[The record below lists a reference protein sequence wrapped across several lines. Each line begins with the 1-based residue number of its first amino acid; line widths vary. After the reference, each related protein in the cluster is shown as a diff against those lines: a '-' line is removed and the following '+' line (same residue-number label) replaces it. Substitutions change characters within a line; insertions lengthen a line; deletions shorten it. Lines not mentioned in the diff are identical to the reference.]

1 MATQS
6 LPPVS
11 FNYIV
16 SVTGNC
22 SNSQLGAAT
31 LIVTGGTQPYTIDW
45 YQPNLGVDV
54 ITTQPSSRT
63 GLYSGTYSV
72 RINDS
77 TIPINNDFYI
87 NIPISSGVCCSILGI
102 QNTTCNLDNGFVTG
116 SSTSQY
122 SSTNFFLYHSDDVFS
137 QSATTNQATVVFGSL
152 TAGTYYMIAQ
162 DLGGCTGR
170 SETFIIEESEPMN
183 YGLYVVPNSNCGG
196 YNNIGKIYVTGLTGN
211 GPFTYLWSNG
221 EITSSITGLTSGV
234 YSVQVTDIYG
244 CNLNKSGTVNNVNP
258 IGFGLFTTIP
268 PTCFSSDGSLTL
280 TITGGTAPYYYSA
293 STGDVLISYSQQ
305 YTISGLSSGNYSFQ
319 ITDAGLC
326 SIVVGTSIV
335 SPQGIA
341 SVSITAKNST
351 CSSTN
356 GQIIVNVIGGVTPYS
371 YVLIYPNGDSL
382 SVNNNQTTQLFENL
396 VTGTYTIMVS
406 DSSGC
411 SYMEEKTIYAEDTFT
426 ISTNTVGT
434 SCNQRNGKIIVTRT
448 LGGTEPFD
456 FSLDGVTNFIDTTL
470 TAVTFSNV
478 ASGQHIITVNDA
490 TGCIQTT
497 NVYVTSSPQLDY
509 SLYST
514 SCGAGTSGT
523 ITAFI
528 TSGTPPFTYQWS
540 NNVSGNPQQIQVS
553 ALTAG
558 TYSVVITDS
567 TGCTL
572 RRTTSINCATSY
584 VSYESYA
591 MGAELFQ
598 VQSPTK
604 YGLLQMMNE
613 GFADL
618 TSGNTNCDLVTAIFN
633 AQVLVNPLGTSIS
646 VPFFTATTLNVGPSD
661 NLWYDTIRSI
671 LLGINGVSGAIIDQL
686 NNQITIQTST
696 SNFSLN
702 GQEIIIKLNIVYDI
716 MCLT

>member
-1 MATQS
+1 MATGL

-11 FNYIV
+11 FNYNI

-22 SNSQLGAAT
+22 SNSQLGAA
-31 LIVTGGTQPYTIDW
+31 IVSVTGGTSPYTVDW
-45 YQPNLGVDV
+45 YQPNLGVDI
-54 ITTQPSSRT
+54 ITTVPSSRS

-102 QNTTCNLDNGFVTG
+102 QNTTCAQDNGFVTG
-116 SSTSQY
+116 TSTSQY
-122 SSTNFFLYHSDDVFS
+122 SSTNFSVYHSDDVLS
-137 QSATTNQATVVFGSL
+137 QSITTNQATAVFGNL

-170 SETFIIEESEPMN
+170 SQTFIIEESEPMN
-183 YGLYVVPNSNCGG
+183 YGLYVVPNSSCGG
-196 YNNIGKIYVTGLTGN
+196 TNIGKVYVTGLTGN

-221 EITSSITGLTSGV
+221 EITNSITGLTSGV
-234 YSVQVTDIYG
+234 YSVQVTDVYG
-244 CNLNKSGTVNNVNP
+244 CNLNKSATVVDVNP
-258 IGFGLFTTIP
+258 IGFVLFTTVP

-319 ITDAGLC
+319 VTDAGLC
-326 SIVVGTSIV
+326 SIIVGTSIV

-341 SVSITAKNST
+341 SVSVITQNST

-356 GQIIVNVIGGVTPYS
+356 GQIIVNVVGGVTPYS
-371 YVLIYPNGDSL
+371 YTLIYPDGNTL
-382 SVNNNQTTQLFENL
+382 SIDNNQTTQLFSNL
-396 VTGTYTIMVS
+396 VTGTYTISVS

-411 SYMEEKTIYAEDTFT
+411 DYISEKTIYAEDTYT
-426 ISTNTVGT
+426 LSTSFIGT
-434 SCNQRNGKIIVTRT
+434 TCNQRNGKITVVRS
-448 LGGTEPFD
+448 LGGVEPFD
-456 FSLDGVTNFIDTTL
+456 FSLDGINNVINTNL
-470 TAVTFSNV
+470 TSVTFTNV

-490 TGCIQTT
+490 VGCVQTA
-497 NVYVTSSPQLDY
+497 NVYVTPSEQLDY

-514 SCGAGTSGT
+514 SCGEGSNGT

-528 TSGTPPFTYQWS
+528 SSGTPPFTYQWS
-540 NNVSGNPQQIQVS
+540 NNVSGNPQQIQIS
-553 ALTAG
+553 GLTAG
-558 TYSVVITDS
+558 TYSIVITDA

-572 RRTTSINCATSY
+572 RRTTSINCASSY
-584 VSYESYA
+584 VSYESYT

-598 VQSPTK
+598 IQSPSK

-618 TSGNTNCDLVTAIFN
+618 TSGNTNCDLVTAIYT
-633 AQVLVNPLGTSIS
+633 AQVLVNPLGTSVS

-661 NLWYDTIRSI
+661 NLWYDTIKSI
-671 LLGINGVSGAIIDQL
+671 LLGINGVSGVIVDPL

>member
-234 YSVQVTDIYG
+234 YSVQV
-244 CNLNKSGTVNNVNP
+244 L
-258 IGFGLFTTIP
+258 
-268 PTCFSSDGSLTL
+268 SL
-280 TITGGTAPYYYSA
+280 I
-293 STGDVLISYSQQ
+293 
-305 YTISGLSSGNYSFQ
+305 
-319 ITDAGLC
+319 
-326 SIVVGTSIV
+326 
-335 SPQGIA
+335 
-341 SVSITAKNST
+341 
-351 CSSTN
+351 
-356 GQIIVNVIGGVTPYS
+356 
-371 YVLIYPNGDSL
+371 
-382 SVNNNQTTQLFENL
+382 
-396 VTGTYTIMVS
+396 
-406 DSSGC
+406 
-411 SYMEEKTIYAEDTFT
+411 
-426 ISTNTVGT
+426 
-434 SCNQRNGKIIVTRT
+434 
-448 LGGTEPFD
+448 
-456 FSLDGVTNFIDTTL
+456 
-470 TAVTFSNV
+470 
-478 ASGQHIITVNDA
+478 HI
-490 TGCIQTT
+490 
-497 NVYVTSSPQLDY
+497 
-509 SLYST
+509 
-514 SCGAGTSGT
+514 
-523 ITAFI
+523 
-528 TSGTPPFTYQWS
+528 
-540 NNVSGNPQQIQVS
+540 
-553 ALTAG
+553 
-558 TYSVVITDS
+558 
-567 TGCTL
+567 
-572 RRTTSINCATSY
+572 
-584 VSYESYA
+584 
-591 MGAELFQ
+591 
-598 VQSPTK
+598 
-604 YGLLQMMNE
+604 
-613 GFADL
+613 
-618 TSGNTNCDLVTAIFN
+618 
-633 AQVLVNPLGTSIS
+633 
-646 VPFFTATTLNVGPSD
+646 
-661 NLWYDTIRSI
+661 
-671 LLGINGVSGAIIDQL
+671 
-686 NNQITIQTST
+686 
-696 SNFSLN
+696 
-702 GQEIIIKLNIVYDI
+702 
-716 MCLT
+716 

>member
-1 MATQS
+1 MST
-6 LPPVS
+6 
-11 FNYIV
+11 FNYILQITGDCQ
-16 SVTGNC
+16 SV
-22 SNSQLGAAT
+22 GAGAIN
-31 LIVTGGTQPYTIDW
+31 LIPTGGTPPYTIEW
-45 YQPNLGVDV
+45 TTPSLGEDQAVLY
-54 ITTQPSSRT
+54 SSRS
-63 GLYSGTYSV
+63 GLVPNTYVV
-72 RINDS
+72 RVNDS
-77 TIPINNDFYI
+77 TIPTNLEFYI
-87 NIPISSGVCCSILGI
+87 NIPVSDGLCASVIGIS
-102 QNTTCNLDNGFVTG
+102 NTTCELNNGAVTG
-116 SSTSQY
+116 TSTSDY
-122 SSTNFFLYHSDDVFS
+122 SSTNYYLFNSSDVLVS
-137 QSATTNQATVVFGSL
+137 SATTNISNVVFSNL
-152 TAGTYYMIAQ
+152 SASTYYMVAQ

-170 SETFIIEESEPMN
+170 SESFIIEQSPPFDF
-183 YGLYVVPNSNCGG
+183 GLYSVPNSSCGG
-196 YNNIGKIYVTGLTGN
+196 TPIGKVIVTGTTGVA
-211 GPFTYLWSNG
+211 PYTYLWSNG
-221 EITSSITGLTSGV
+221 TTGSTITGLTQGS
-234 YSVQVTDIYG
+234 YSVQVTDSKN
-244 CNLNKSGTVNNVNP
+244 CQVTHSAQVTKVNP
-258 IGFGLFTTIP
+258 IGFGSFTATTP
-268 PTCFSSDGSLTL
+268 SCLQQNGSITL
-280 TITGGTAPYYYSA
+280 IITGGTAPYYYSA

-305 YTISGLSSGNYSFQ
+305 YTISNLTAGQYNFLV
-319 ITDAGLC
+319 TDAGFCTLNA
-326 SIVVGTSIV
+326 GTTLET
-335 SPQGIA
+335 PQGIS
-341 SVSITAKNST
+341 SVSVNALNST
-351 CSSTN
+351 CSSTD
-356 GQIIVNVIGGVTPYS
+356 GSIQITVIGGTLPYTYTLVRPDGS
-371 YVLIYPNGDSL
+371 TSAITNS
-382 SVNNNQTTQLFENL
+382 QTSIIFPKLT
-396 VTGTYTIMVS
+396 TGTYTVAVS

-411 SYMEEKTIYAEDTFT
+411 YYMDEKTIYAENTFT
-426 ISTNTVGT
+426 ISTSTVGT
-434 SCNQRNGKIIVTRT
+434 SCNQRNGKITVTRT
-448 LGGTEPFD
+448 SGGTEPFD

-478 ASGQHIITVNDA
+478 ASGQHIITVSDA
-490 TGCIQTT
+490 TGCTQTA
-497 NVYVTSSPQLDY
+497 NVFVTSSPQLDY

-528 TSGTPPFTYQWS
+528 SSGTPPFTYQWS

-572 RRTTSINCATSY
+572 RRSTSINCATSY
-584 VSYESYA
+584 VSYESYT

-604 YGLLQMMNE
+604 YGLFQMMNE

-618 TSGNTNCDLVTAIFN
+618 TSGNTNCDLVTAVYS

-671 LLGINGVSGAIIDQL
+671 LLGINGVSSVIIDQL

>member
-1 MATQS
+1 MPEGL

-11 FNYIV
+11 FNYSV

-31 LIVTGGTQPYTIDW
+31 VSVTGGTSPYTVDW

-54 ITTQPSSRT
+54 VTTVPSSRS

-77 TIPINNDFYI
+77 TVPTNNDFYI
-87 NIPISSGVCCSILGI
+87 NVPISSGVCCNILGI
-102 QNTTCNLDNGFVTG
+102 QNTTCSQNNGYVTG

-122 SSTNFFLYHSDDVFS
+122 SSTNFYLYHSDNVFS
-137 QSATTNQATVVFGSL
+137 QSAITNQATVIFGSL
-152 TAGTYYMIAQ
+152 TAGTYYMVAE

-170 SETFIIEESEPMN
+170 SETFIIEESQPMS
-183 YGLYVVPNSNCGG
+183 YGLYSVPNSNCGG

-221 EITSSITGLTSGV
+221 ATTSSITGLTAGV
-234 YSVQVTDIYG
+234 YSVQVTDVYG
-244 CNLNKSGTVNNVNP
+244 CNLSNSATVNNVNP
-258 IGFGLFTTIP
+258 IGFGSFTTTP

-293 STGDVLISYSQQ
+293 STGDVLISYSQK
-305 YTISGLSSGNYSFQ
+305 YTISGLSSGDYSIQ
-319 ITDAGLC
+319 VTDAGLC

-335 SPQGIA
+335 SPQGIS
-341 SVSITAKNST
+341 SVSVSAQNSS
-351 CSSTN
+351 CSTTN
-356 GQIIVNVIGGVTPYS
+356 GQITVNVVGGVTPYS
-371 YVLIYPNGDSL
+371 YTLIYPDGNSL
-382 SVNNNQTTQLFENL
+382 NVSNNQTTQLFANL
-396 VTGTYTIMVS
+396 VSGTYTVAVS

-411 SYMEEKTIYAEDTFT
+411 NYMVEKTIYTENLFT
-426 ISTNTVGT
+426 ISTDVTGT
-434 SCNQRNGKIIVTRT
+434 TCNQRNGRIIVTRT
-448 LGGTEPFD
+448 TGGTEPFD
-456 FSLDGVTNFIDTTL
+456 FSLDGVNNIIDTNL

-490 TGCIQTT
+490 TGCIQTA
-497 NVYVTSSPQLDY
+497 NVYVESSPQLDY

-514 SCGAGTSGT
+514 SCGGGTSGT

-540 NNVSGNPQQIQVS
+540 DNVSGNPQQIQVS

-572 RRTTSINCATSY
+572 KRTTSINCATSY
-584 VSYESYA
+584 VSYESYT
-591 MGAELFQ
+591 MGSELFQ
-598 VQSPTK
+598 IQSPTK

-618 TSGNTNCDLVTAIFN
+618 TSGNTNCDLITAVYT

-661 NLWYDTIRSI
+661 NLWYDTVKSI
-671 LLGINGVSGAIIDQL
+671 LLGINGVSGVIIDSL

-716 MCLT
+716 MCLK

>member
-1 MATQS
+1 MPEAP

-11 FNYIV
+11 FNYSV

-31 LIVTGGTQPYTIDW
+31 VFVVGGTLPYTVDW

-54 ITTQPSSRT
+54 VTTVPSSRS

-87 NIPISSGVCCSILGI
+87 NIPISSGVCCNILGI
-102 QNTTCNLDNGFVTG
+102 QNTTCSQNNGSVTG

-122 SSTNFFLYHSDDVFS
+122 SSTNFYVYHSDDVFS
-137 QSATTNQATVVFGSL
+137 QSAITNQATVVFGSL
-152 TAGTYYMIAQ
+152 TAGTYYMIAE

-170 SETFIIEESEPMN
+170 SQNFIIETSTSMN
-183 YGLYVVPNSNCGG
+183 YGLYSVPNSSCGG
-196 YNNIGKIYVTGLTGN
+196 TPIGKVIITGLTGN

-221 EITSSITGLTSGV
+221 AITNSITGLTAGV
-234 YSVQVTDIYG
+234 YSVQVTDSYG
-244 CNLNKSGTVNNVNP
+244 CNLSNSATVSTVNP
-258 IGFGLFTTIP
+258 IGFGSFTSVP
-268 PTCFSSDGSLTL
+268 PSCFNSDGSITL

-305 YTISGLSSGNYSFQ
+305 YTITGLSSGNYLFQ
-319 ITDAGLC
+319 VTDAGLC
-326 SIVVGTSIV
+326 SIVVGTNIV
-335 SPQGIA
+335 SPQGIS
-341 SVSITAKNST
+341 SVSVNAQNST

-356 GQIIVNVIGGVTPYS
+356 GQIIVSVIGGVTPYS
-371 YVLIYPNGDSL
+371 YTLIYPDGNSL
-382 SVNNNQTTQLFENL
+382 SINNNQTTQLFENL
-396 VTGTYTIMVS
+396 VTGTYTVAVS

-411 SYMEEKTIYAEDTFT
+411 YYMDEKTIYAQNTFT
-426 ISTNTVGT
+426 ISTSAVGT
-434 SCNQRNGKIIVTRT
+434 SCNQRNGKITVTRT
-448 LGGTEPFD
+448 TGGTEPFD

-478 ASGQHIITVNDA
+478 ASGQHIITVSDA
-490 TGCIQTT
+490 TGCTQTA

-514 SCGAGTSGT
+514 SCGDGTSGT

-528 TSGTPPFTYQWS
+528 SSGTPPFTYQWS
-540 NNVSGNPQQIQVS
+540 NNVPGNPQQIQVS

-572 RRTTSINCATSY
+572 RRSTSINCATSY
-584 VSYESYA
+584 VSYESYT
-591 MGAELFQ
+591 MGAEVFQ
-598 VQSPTK
+598 IQSPSK

-618 TSGNTNCDLVTAIFN
+618 TSGNTNCDLVTAIYT
-633 AQVLVNPLGTSIS
+633 AQVIVNPLGTSVS

-661 NLWYDTIRSI
+661 NLWYDTIKTM
-671 LLGINGVSGAIIDQL
+671 LLEINGVGNVIIDPL

-716 MCLT
+716 MCLK

>member
-1 MATQS
+1 MPEAP

-11 FNYIV
+11 FNYSV

-31 LIVTGGTQPYTIDW
+31 VFVVGGTLPYTVDW

-54 ITTQPSSRT
+54 VTTVPSSRS

-87 NIPISSGVCCSILGI
+87 NIPISSGVCCNILGI
-102 QNTTCNLDNGFVTG
+102 QNTTCSQNNGSVTG

-122 SSTNFFLYHSDDVFS
+122 SSTNFYVYHSDDVFS
-137 QSATTNQATVVFGSL
+137 QSAITNQATVVFGSL
-152 TAGTYYMIAQ
+152 TAGTYYMIAE

-170 SETFIIEESEPMN
+170 SQNFIIETSTSMN
-183 YGLYVVPNSNCGG
+183 YGLYSVPNSSCGG
-196 YNNIGKIYVTGLTGN
+196 TPIGKVIITGLTGN

-221 EITSSITGLTSGV
+221 AITNSITGLTAGV
-234 YSVQVTDIYG
+234 YSVQVTDSYG
-244 CNLNKSGTVNNVNP
+244 CNLSNSATVSTVNP
-258 IGFGLFTTIP
+258 IGFGSFTSVP
-268 PTCFSSDGSLTL
+268 PSCFNSDGSITL

-305 YTISGLSSGNYSFQ
+305 YTITGLSSGNYLFQ
-319 ITDAGLC
+319 VTDAGLC
-326 SIVVGTSIV
+326 SIVVGTNIV
-335 SPQGIA
+335 SPQGIS
-341 SVSITAKNST
+341 SVSVNAQNST

-356 GQIIVNVIGGVTPYS
+356 GQIIVSVIGGVTPYS
-371 YVLIYPNGDSL
+371 YTLIYPDGNSL
-382 SVNNNQTTQLFENL
+382 SINNNQTTQLFENL
-396 VTGTYTIMVS
+396 VTGTYTVAVS

-411 SYMEEKTIYAEDTFT
+411 YYMDEKTIYAQNTFT
-426 ISTNTVGT
+426 ISTSAVGT
-434 SCNQRNGKIIVTRT
+434 SCNQRNGKITVTRT
-448 LGGTEPFD
+448 TGGTEPFD

-478 ASGQHIITVNDA
+478 ASGQHIITVSDA
-490 TGCIQTT
+490 TGCTQTA

-514 SCGAGTSGT
+514 SCGDGTSGT

-528 TSGTPPFTYQWS
+528 SSGTPPFTYQWS
-540 NNVSGNPQQIQVS
+540 NNVPNNPQQIQVS

-572 RRTTSINCATSY
+572 RRSTSINCATSY
-584 VSYESYA
+584 VSYESYT
-591 MGAELFQ
+591 MGAEVFQ
-598 VQSPTK
+598 IQSPSK

-613 GFADL
+613 GFDDL
-618 TSGNTNCDLVTAIFN
+618 TSGNTNCDLVTAIYT
-633 AQVLVNPLGTSIS
+633 AQVIVNPLGTSVS

-661 NLWYDTIRSI
+661 NLWYDTIKTM
-671 LLGINGVSGAIIDQL
+671 LLEINGVGNVIIDPL

-716 MCLT
+716 MCLK